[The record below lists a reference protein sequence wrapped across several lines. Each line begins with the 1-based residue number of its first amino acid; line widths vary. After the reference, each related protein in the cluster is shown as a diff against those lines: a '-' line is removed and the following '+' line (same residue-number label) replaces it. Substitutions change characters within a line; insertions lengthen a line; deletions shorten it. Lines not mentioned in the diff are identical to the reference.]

1 MDARDARREAQDL
14 VGPDHHALV
23 LEPSPPAVTEGPWFA
38 DDPVAAPA
46 AIDRAIVSPVGGGD
60 LTWDDW
66 LADHPGQRSWV
77 SRRWLGGDRHVTEP
91 PAGLS
96 QARLGLHRL
105 AAYVLSPARRR
116 ANSKIALR
124 WTLGGFGT
132 PFFGDDEQVR
142 VEGNELVRQHK
153 GTVARAPITTL
164 AGAADFLGT
173 VANSDQAEH
182 DTIPLGDLDRLLSA
196 RADVGWF
203 LGDWFG
209 FAASILEETRLI
221 GVAADDDV
229 SRVQIWPGHFDAAI
243 EIGSLD
249 AGRRA
254 TYGVSPGDPDH
265 DEPYLYVAGWG
276 EIDRANQYWNDKH
289 FNGGS
294 LAYQELLDAPD
305 ERAAALEFFRTGY
318 RILAG

>member
-1 MDARDARREAQDL
+1 MTASTARNARAEAAAL
-14 VGPDHHALV
+14 VGRDVRV
-23 LEPSPPAVTEGPWFA
+23 LEPSPPAVQDEPWFA
-38 DDPVAAPA
+38 DDPTAVDDGEDVVMPTSA
-46 AIDRAIVSPVGGGD
+46 GTT
-60 LTWDDW
+60 TWDD
-66 LADHPGQRSWV
+66 LAATDPDVAAYASDH
-77 SRRWLGGDRHVTEP
+77 WLGAHAP
-91 PAGLS
+91 LAPLPADYVP
-96 QARLGLHRL
+96 AREDYHRL
-105 AAYVLSPARRR
+105 AYGVLSNARKA
-116 ANSKIALR
+116 ANGKFGLR
-124 WTLGGFGT
+124 YTHGGFGT

-276 EIDRANQYWNDKH
+276 EIDRANQFWNDKH